1 MFDLHEIWSTMGWA
15 NRAITIFIALM
26 AVLSIAITIERVIA
40 FSKSATISRAFAA
53 RAQGAIKHWNMG
65 QLLELTQTHRASSL
79 GRLFEAITLKYLD
92 VCERGE
98 VRTAGIDMVRNESAR
113 QQEAIGAD
121 LRRGMSVLATI
132 GSITPFVGLLGTV
145 IGIIAA
151 FSEIGSA
158 NSAGIG
164 AVSVKIGEALVETA
178 LGLAVAIPA
187 VIFFNY
193 LTGRVGA
200 IEAALGRSAGQL
212 IDEMEFRHA
221 DTQQRES
228 GPVETRQAA

>member
-1 MFDLHEIWSTMGWA
+1 MFDLHEIWSKMGWP

-26 AVLSIAITIERVIA
+26 AVVSIAITIERVVA
-40 FSKSATISRAFAA
+40 LSKSAKVSRAFAA
-53 RAQGAIKHWNMG
+53 RAQAAIKTWDMN
-65 QLLELTQTHRASSL
+65 QLLELTNVYRASSL
-79 GRLFEAITLKYLD
+79 ARLFQAITVKYLD
-92 VCERGE
+92 VCDRGE
-98 VRTAGIDMVRNESAR
+98 VKTAGVDMVRNESAR

-121 LRRGMSVLATI
+121 LKRGMSVLATI

-151 FSEIGSA
+151 FQEIGSA

-164 AVSVKIGEALVETA
+164 TVSAKIGEALIETA

-193 LTGRVGA
+193 LTTRVGA
-200 IEAALGRSAGQL
+200 VEAALGRSAGQL

-228 GPVETRQAA
+228 GDVETRKAA